1 MSTITTLAA
10 GQITAV
16 DAITIELVETNEHPT
31 VIIVRWPVKP
41 SVLHPHRFGTAADVA
56 ARAFAAAAV
65 RLAQIRQERKL

>member
-31 VIIVRWPVKP
+31 VVIVRW
-41 SVLHPHRFGTAADVA
+41 
-56 ARAFAAAAV
+56 ARDQGITVPNRGRPRPDIWQAW
-65 RLAQIRQERKL
+65 RHAQQP